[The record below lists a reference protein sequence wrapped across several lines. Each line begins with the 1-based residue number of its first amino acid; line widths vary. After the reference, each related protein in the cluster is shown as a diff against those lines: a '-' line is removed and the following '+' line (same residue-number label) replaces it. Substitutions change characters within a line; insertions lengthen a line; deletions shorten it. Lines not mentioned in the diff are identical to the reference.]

1 MWEQHQTLVLRIGL
15 CLTKNKFRSYVET
28 SKSGV
33 SDIQSA
39 SNQQTSGEFYNVLET
54 SPFTAKLGDFT
65 WNRFFFL
72 CQEDLQITWKCLLQS
87 PSYYGDAI
95 ATKFHLVP
103 KPRTAAQKA
112 EILIP
117 NNPEQHFRSLR
128 LGRRETIWKS
138 SPGYRSAADAPNTH
152 KDIQPQD
159 SLNPFWCQTSFA
171 REFLNRQKRVMI
183 KDAYEMMDGLQG
195 NKVRK

>member
-15 CLTKNKFRSYVET
+15 GLTKNKFRSYVEK

-54 SPFTAKLGDFT
+54 SPFTTKLGDFT
-65 WNRFFFL
+65 WNQFFFNVKKICKSL
-72 CQEDLQITWKCLLQS
+72 GNACCNPQVIMVMQS
-87 PSYYGDAI
+87 QQNFTSY
-95 ATKFHLVP
+95 
-103 KPRTAAQKA
+103 Q
-112 EILIP
+112 
-117 NNPEQHFRSLR
+117 NPEQHFRSLR
-128 LGRRETIWKS
+128 LERRETTWKW
-138 SPGYRSAADAPNTH
+138 SPGYRSAADALNTH
-152 KDIQPQD
+152 KDIKPQD
-159 SLNPFWCQTSFA
+159 SLNPFWCQMSFA

-183 KDAYEMMDGLQG
+183 ENAYEMMDGLQG